1 MGGGGK
7 QEVVGER
14 ADDAPVIQTLD
25 DMLAGDD
32 SGLCAGLLDMLA
44 LLSDVGA
51 ARWLMHR
58 AGRLALIAA
67 PGGYGF
73 HEPFAGEVIDAAL
86 GELAETG
93 LVAVDEAEFE
103 EADDDGDLDDDGT
116 ADDGTADDGTADGD
130 PDAGEEAEYPDDLD
144 EDDLDGDN
152 PDDYDLDDSAFDT
165 VTVDPDAGPIILAR
179 HVMAGTI
186 AELGARACA
195 LLDEAARS
203 GADIDYGLLADGM
216 TACWDQLLPHLGA
229 ADDDLVKDLLAMRG
243 WGLHA
248 LTFYA
253 DVSEAGMTEFGEKL
267 VADYELALG
276 AGHPDA
282 WETRRNMAR
291 VYQRYGRHDEAIEI
305 LARLRS
311 DVERALPAD
320 DGEVLATR
328 YQFANAFLSAGRFH
342 EAAREYTELLAD
354 DERVLGA
361 GHHSTLTVRGDLGAV
376 YTEVGRVAEGI
387 KLMEA
392 AVTGLAPLFAPDD
405 PNVAWYRETIEEA
418 RGQVPG

>member
-1 MGGGGK
+1 MGGGGE
-7 QEVVGER
+7 QDVVGDR
-14 ADDAPVIQTLD
+14 ADDAPVTQALD

-32 SGLCAGLLDMLA
+32 SGLCAGLLDVLA

-51 ARWLMHR
+51 ARWLTHL

-73 HEPFAGEVIDAAL
+73 REPFAGEVIDAAL

-93 LVAVDEAEFE
+93 LVAIGEAEFE
-103 EADDDGDLDDDGT
+103 EADEDDDLE
-116 ADDGTADDGTADGD
+116 
-130 PDAGEEAEYPDDLD
+130 DAGTEDSEEAEYPDDLD
-144 EDDLDGDN
+144 EDDLDGDDL
-152 PDDYDLDDSAFDT
+152 DDDDLDDSAFDT
-165 VTVDPDAGPIILAR
+165 VTVDPDAGRITVAR
-179 HVMAGTI
+179 HVAAGTI
-186 AELGARACA
+186 AELGVRACA

-203 GADIDYGLLADGM
+203 GADVDYALLADGM

-229 ADDDLVKDLLAMRG
+229 ADDDLVKDLLTMRG
-243 WGLHA
+243 WGLYA
-248 LTFYA
+248 LTFCS
-253 DVSEAGMTEFGEKL
+253 DVSEAGTIEFGEKL

-305 LARLRS
+305 LARLRL
-311 DVERALPAD
+311 DVERGLPAD

-328 YQFANAFLSAGRFH
+328 YQFASAFLGAGRYH
-342 EAAREYTELLAD
+342 EAVREYTELLPD

-361 GHHSTLTVRGDLGAV
+361 EHHSTLTVRGDLGAA
-376 YTEVGRVAEGI
+376 YTEVGRIAEGI
-387 KLMEA
+387 QLMEA
-392 AVTGLAPLFAPDD
+392 AVAGLAPLFAPDD
-405 PNVAWYRETIEEA
+405 PNVAWYRETIDEA

>member
-1 MGGGGK
+1 MGGGGG
-7 QEVVGER
+7 QEVASGR
-14 ADDAPVIQTLD
+14 ADDAPATQTLD

-32 SGLCAGLLDMLA
+32 SGLCAGLLDVLA
-44 LLSDVGA
+44 LLPDVGA
-51 ARWLMHR
+51 ARWLLHQ

-73 HEPFAGEVIDAAL
+73 REPFASEVIDAAL

-93 LVAVDEAEFE
+93 LVTIDEAESG
-103 EADDDGDLDDDGT
+103 EAGDDDDRQDAGT
-116 ADDGTADDGTADGD
+116 EDAGTVDSE
-130 PDAGEEAEYPDDLD
+130 PDAGEEAGYPDDLD
-144 EDDLDGDN
+144 EDDLD
-152 PDDYDLDDSAFDT
+152 DDHLDDDDLDDSAFDT
-165 VTVDPDAGPIILAR
+165 VTGDPDAGRIILAR
-179 HVMAGTI
+179 HVTASTI

-229 ADDDLVKDLLAMRG
+229 ADDDLVKDLLTMRG
-243 WGLHA
+243 WGLYA
-248 LTFYA
+248 LTFYS
-253 DVSEAGMTEFGEKL
+253 DVSEAGMIEFGERL
-267 VADYELALG
+267 VADYELALE

-291 VYQRYGRHDEAIEI
+291 VFQRYGRHDEAIEI
-305 LARLRS
+305 LARLRL

-328 YQFANAFLSAGRFH
+328 YQFASAFLGAGRYH
-342 EAAREYTELLAD
+342 EAVREYTELLAD
-354 DERVLGA
+354 NERVMGA
-361 GHHSTLTVRGDLGAV
+361 GHPSTLTVRGDLGAA
-376 YTEVGRVAEGI
+376 YTEVGRAADGI
-387 KLMEA
+387 QLMEA
-392 AVTGLAPLFAPDD
+392 AVAGLAPLFAPDD
-405 PNVAWYRETIEEA
+405 PNVAWYRETLDEA

>member
-1 MGGGGK
+1 MGGGSG
-7 QEVVGER
+7 QEVVSGR
-14 ADDAPVIQTLD
+14 ADDAPATQTLD

-32 SGLCAGLLDMLA
+32 SGLCAGLLDVLA
-44 LLSDVGA
+44 LLPDVGA
-51 ARWLMHR
+51 ARWLLHR

-73 HEPFAGEVIDAAL
+73 REPFAGEVIDAAL

-93 LVAVDEAEFE
+93 LVTIDEAEFE
-103 EADDDGDLDDDGT
+103 EADDDRQDAGT
-116 ADDGTADDGTADGD
+116 EEAGTVDSE
-130 PDAGEEAEYPDDLD
+130 PDAGEEAGYPDDRD
-144 EDDLDGDN
+144 EDDLDGDHA
-152 PDDYDLDDSAFDT
+152 DDDDLDDDDLDDSAFDT
-165 VTVDPDAGPIILAR
+165 VTGDPDAGRIILAR
-179 HVMAGTI
+179 HVTAGTI
-186 AELGARACA
+186 AELGVRACA

-229 ADDDLVKDLLAMRG
+229 ADDDLVKDLLTMRG
-243 WGLHA
+243 WGLYA
-248 LTFYA
+248 LTFYS
-253 DVSEAGMTEFGEKL
+253 DVSEAGMIEFGERL

-305 LARLRS
+305 LARLRL
-311 DVERALPAD
+311 DAERALPAD

-328 YQFANAFLSAGRFH
+328 YQFASAFLGAGRYH
-342 EAAREYTELLAD
+342 EAVREYTELLAD

-361 GHHSTLTVRGDLGAV
+361 EHPSTLAVRGDLGAA
-376 YTEVGRVAEGI
+376 YTEVGRAAEGI
-387 KLMEA
+387 QLMEA
-392 AVTGLAPLFAPDD
+392 AVAGLAPLFAPDD
-405 PNVAWYRETIEEA
+405 PNVAWYRETIDEA